1 MSGNTIMFVML
12 ALGAGIVIGIFIK
25 LILDKGKKK
34 NAKIE
39 ADDIIQNAQEEK
51 KRIIKDAEISA
62 KEIQLKRKEKL
73 DQENELS
80 RRDLKETE
88 KRLSKREDMI
98 NKKLDVLDK
107 RDENLLRQEA
117 TISETE
123 KNIKLREREL
133 NETIDNQKKK
143 LLEIANISEETAR
156 ENLMA
161 LVEESMQ
168 EEISQFIKTKHEY
181 AKETAEQEATEILTM
196 TLQRLNLEGPMERV
210 VTTVQIPSDEMK
222 GRIIGREGRN
232 IRIFEKI
239 TGVDVIIDDTPGVIV
254 LSCFDCVRREV
265 ARHSMEMLIS
275 DGRIHPARIEELVE
289 KARQEV
295 QKGIKEAGKKALY
308 DLNIHNVHPRIVE
321 CLGRLKYRSSYGQ
334 NVLNHSIEV
343 AQTAGLIA
351 GQLKLDVALAQRAGL
366 FHDIGKAVDQELEGT
381 HPAIGMEIARR
392 ANECEEVINAI
403 GAHHED
409 IPYTSLYG
417 ILAHIGDAVSASR
430 PGARNMSTERY
441 VNRLEQLEET
451 AASFDGVDKAFAI
464 QAGREIRVI
473 VKPNITSDKAAMKI
487 ARDVAKKVEEEL
499 TYPGEVKVSVI
510 RETRFE
516 EYAR

>member
-1 MSGNTIMFVML
+1 MNSNIIMFIML
-12 ALGAGIVIGIFIK
+12 ALAAGIVIGIFIK
-25 LILDKGKKK
+25 LILDKGKKRS
-34 NAKIE
+34 AE
-39 ADDIIQNAQEEK
+39 AEAEAIISDATEEK
-51 KRIIKDAEISA
+51 KRIIKEGAVSA
-62 KEIQLKRKEKL
+62 KEAHLKRKEDL
-73 DQENELS
+73 DKENEIA
-80 RRDLKETE
+80 RTELKETE
-88 KRLSKREDMI
+88 RRLSKREDVL
-98 NKKLDVLDK
+98 NKKLDMLDK
-107 RDENLLRQEA
+107 RDENITRQEE
-117 TISETE
+117 TIRETE
-123 KNIKLREREL
+123 NNIKLREREL
-133 NETIDNQKKK
+133 NEAIENQKTK
-143 LLEIANISEETAR
+143 LLEIANISEEAAR
-156 ENLMA
+156 QNLMKI
-161 LVEESMQ
+161 VEKDMQ
-168 EEISQFIKTKHEY
+168 EEVSQFIKAKHES

-210 VTTVQIPSDEMK
+210 VTTVQIPNDEMK

-232 IRIFEKI
+232 IRIFEKV

-265 ARHSMEMLIS
+265 ARSAMEMLIT

-295 QKGIKEAGKKALY
+295 QKDIKDAGKKALF

-321 CLGRLKYRSSYGQ
+321 CLGRLKFRSSYGQ
-334 NVLNHSIEV
+334 NVLSHSIEV

-351 GQLKLDVALAQRAGL
+351 GQLKLDVSLAQRAGL
-366 FHDIGKAVDQELEGT
+366 LHDIGKAVDQELEGT

-392 ANECEEVINAI
+392 ANECDEVVNAC

-441 VNRLEQLEET
+441 INRLEQLEEA
-451 AASFDGVDKAFAI
+451 AASFEGVDKAFAI